1 MTVREALRALEQAGM
16 VEIRRG
22 RHGGAYVLQGDLG
35 QSKKRARK
43 LAREMGEELDDAIDF
58 RRAIEP
64 TICELA
70 AERRGEDQLR
80 HAEEVLE
87 ESKHVPPAG
96 YRGADSRFHLALAPM
111 AGSPSLVAAAAEVQL
126 RLSELLAAMP
136 ILEGSIRSS
145 HAQHEEILAAI
156 RDRDSERARAVMIE
170 QIEATSTLL
179 HSLGQ

>member
-1 MTVREALRALEQAGM
+1 
-16 VEIRRG
+16 
-22 RHGGAYVLQGDLG
+22 
-35 QSKKRARK
+35 
-43 LAREMGEELDDAIDF
+43 
-58 RRAIEP
+58 
-64 TICELA
+64 
-70 AERRGEDQLR
+70 
-80 HAEEVLE
+80 VLE

-111 AGSPSLVAAAAEVQL
+111 AGSPSLAAAAADVQL